1 MKKCLIFLFVFIW
14 FAGPLQATHQ
24 RAGEISFKYISGLTY
39 EITIVTYSYAPSPAD
54 RFELEINWGDNTST
68 TLQRTNGPIGP
79 QGHIGDIVGP
89 DIKKNLYVGIHT
101 FTGAATYKITLE
113 DPNRNYGIVNIPNSV
128 EVPLFIET
136 ELIINPFIGPNSS
149 PQLLLP
155 PIDLGCVNQPFL
167 HNPGAFDP
175 DGDSLSFRLT
185 TCRGAGGDYIPGFQ
199 LPNQVGTNIGSS
211 FNMNPLTGEI
221 LWANPKMQG
230 EYNIAFLIEEWRNGL
245 KIGYITRD
253 MQITIVSCDNTAPV
267 LAPINDT
274 CVEAGDTIQFRVSAT
289 DADNNYIKLTAAG
302 APFEIANPAEFISP
316 ADSIGHNSGIFR
328 WETVCSHVRK
338 NPYQVYFRAT
348 DNDLPVN
355 LFDLKSMNIKVVG
368 PAPKNLVALPLG
380 NTIQLKWNKNRCS
393 NISGY
398 KIYRRNGYYGYVA
411 GYCET
416 GVPSYTG
423 YQLTATLNTTDTIYT
438 DSELS
443 RGIDYC
449 YMVVATY
456 PDGAE
461 SYASNEACAQ
471 LKKDVPVITNVSI
484 QKTGITDGRV
494 YLVWSKP
501 TEIDTLQAPGPYK
514 YLIYRSDDLGGLAF
528 NLIDSLM
535 LLNDTIYIDEPL
547 NTQDHGLSYRVE
559 LYNDTPGLRFLIG
572 PSQKASSVYITFTPG
587 DKKIKININTVV
599 PWTNEQFVIFRK
611 NEITQLFDSIGI
623 STVPNFTDLN
633 LINGKSYCYQVKSIG
648 TYGTAGITDPLINYS
663 QESCSTP
670 VDNEAPCAPVLDVQA
685 DCDSFKNIL
694 SWINTD
700 PDCSID
706 IVKYLVYYRPPQA
719 ENLVLL
725 DSTQAL
731 TYSHS
736 DLITIAGCYSVV
748 AIDSVGNRSA
758 MSDTVCIDSDVCGK
772 YRLPNIFTPNGDE
785 RNDFFVPFPYTSV
798 EKIDL
803 QIVNRWGNVVF
814 TTQDPA
820 IKWNGKIQGSG
831 QEVSDGVYYYICD
844 VYELTLN
851 GIVKRTLRGSVT
863 IIR

>member
-1 MKKCLIFLFVFIW
+1 MKKYLISLFVFIW
-14 FAGPLQATHQ
+14 FAGPLKATHQ

-89 DIKKNLYVGIHT
+89 DIKKNLYVGTHT

-211 FNMNPLTGEI
+211 FTMNPLTGEI

-253 MQITIVSCDNTAPV
+253 MQITIVSCDNTAPE
-267 LAPINDT
+267 LEPINDT

-328 WETVCSHVRK
+328 WETACSHVRK

-368 PAPKNLVALPLG
+368 PAPKNLVAVPLG

-398 KIYRRNGYYGYVA
+398 KIYRRNGFYGYVA

-423 YQLTATLNTTDTIYT
+423 YQLVATLNTTDTIYT
-438 DSELS
+438 DNELS

-484 QKTGITDGRV
+484 QKTGISDGRV
-494 YLVWSKP
+494 YLAWSKP
-501 TEIDTLQAPGPYK
+501 TEIDTVQAPGPYK

-535 LLNDTIYIDEPL
+535 LLNDTIYVDEPL

-623 STVPNFTDLN
+623 STVPNFTDMN

-694 SWINTD
+694 SWVNTD
-700 PDCSID
+700 PDCSLD

-725 DSTQAL
+725 DSTQTL

-736 DLITIAGCYSVV
+736 DLLTIAGCYSVV
-748 AIDSVGNRSA
+748 AMDSVGNRSA

-844 VYELTLN
+844 VYELTLK
-851 GIVKRTLRGSVT
+851 GTVKRTLRGSVT
-863 IIR
+863 VIK

>member
-1 MKKCLIFLFVFIW
+1 
-14 FAGPLQATHQ
+14 
-24 RAGEISFKYISGLTY
+24 
-39 EITIVTYSYAPSPAD
+39 
-54 RFELEINWGDNTST
+54 
-68 TLQRTNGPIGP
+68 
-79 QGHIGDIVGP
+79 
-89 DIKKNLYVGIHT
+89 
-101 FTGAATYKITLE
+101 
-113 DPNRNYGIVNIPNSV
+113 
-128 EVPLFIET
+128 
-136 ELIINPFIGPNSS
+136 
-149 PQLLLP
+149 
-155 PIDLGCVNQPFL
+155 
-167 HNPGAFDP
+167 
-175 DGDSLSFRLT
+175 
-185 TCRGAGGDYIPGFQ
+185 
-199 LPNQVGTNIGSS
+199 
-211 FNMNPLTGEI
+211 
-221 LWANPKMQG
+221 
-230 EYNIAFLIEEWRNGL
+230 
-245 KIGYITRD
+245 
-253 MQITIVSCDNTAPV
+253 
-267 LAPINDT
+267 
-274 CVEAGDTIQFRVSAT
+274 
-289 DADNNYIKLTAAG
+289 
-302 APFEIANPAEFISP
+302 
-316 ADSIGHNSGIFR
+316 
-328 WETVCSHVRK
+328 
-338 NPYQVYFRAT
+338 
-348 DNDLPVN
+348 
-355 LFDLKSMNIKVVG
+355 
-368 PAPKNLVALPLG
+368 
-380 NTIQLKWNKNRCS
+380 
-393 NISGY
+393 
-398 KIYRRNGYYGYVA
+398 
-411 GYCET
+411 
-416 GVPSYTG
+416 
-423 YQLTATLNTTDTIYT
+423 
-438 DSELS
+438 
-443 RGIDYC
+443 
-449 YMVVATY
+449 
-456 PDGAE
+456 
-461 SYASNEACAQ
+461 
-471 LKKDVPVITNVSI
+471 
-484 QKTGITDGRV
+484 
-494 YLVWSKP
+494 
-501 TEIDTLQAPGPYK
+501 
-514 YLIYRSDDLGGLAF
+514 
-528 NLIDSLM
+528 M

-706 IVKYLVYYRPPQA
+706 IVKYLVYCRPPQA

-820 IKWNGKIQGSG
+820 IKWNGEIQGSG

>member
-1 MKKCLIFLFVFIW
+1 
-14 FAGPLQATHQ
+14 
-24 RAGEISFKYISGLTY
+24 
-39 EITIVTYSYAPSPAD
+39 
-54 RFELEINWGDNTST
+54 
-68 TLQRTNGPIGP
+68 
-79 QGHIGDIVGP
+79 
-89 DIKKNLYVGIHT
+89 
-101 FTGAATYKITLE
+101 
-113 DPNRNYGIVNIPNSV
+113 
-128 EVPLFIET
+128 
-136 ELIINPFIGPNSS
+136 
-149 PQLLLP
+149 
-155 PIDLGCVNQPFL
+155 
-167 HNPGAFDP
+167 
-175 DGDSLSFRLT
+175 
-185 TCRGAGGDYIPGFQ
+185 
-199 LPNQVGTNIGSS
+199 
-211 FNMNPLTGEI
+211 
-221 LWANPKMQG
+221 
-230 EYNIAFLIEEWRNGL
+230 
-245 KIGYITRD
+245 
-253 MQITIVSCDNTAPV
+253 
-267 LAPINDT
+267 
-274 CVEAGDTIQFRVSAT
+274 
-289 DADNNYIKLTAAG
+289 
-302 APFEIANPAEFISP
+302 
-316 ADSIGHNSGIFR
+316 
-328 WETVCSHVRK
+328 
-338 NPYQVYFRAT
+338 
-348 DNDLPVN
+348 
-355 LFDLKSMNIKVVG
+355 MNIKVIG
-368 PAPKNLVALPLG
+368 PAPKNLVAVPLG

-694 SWINTD
+694 SWVNTD
-700 PDCSID
+700 PDCSLD

-725 DSTQAL
+725 DSTQTL
-731 TYSHS
+731 TYTHS

-844 VYELTLN
+844 VYELTLK
-851 GIVKRTLRGSVT
+851 GTVKRTLRGSVT
-863 IIR
+863 VIK

>member
-368 PAPKNLVALPLG
+368 PAPKNLVAVPLG

-514 YLIYRSDDLGGLAF
+514 YLIYRSDDLGGLDF

>member
-14 FAGPLQATHQ
+14 FAGPLKATHQ

-89 DIKKNLYVGIHT
+89 DIKKNLYVGTHT

-355 LFDLKSMNIKVVG
+355 LFDLKSMNIKVIG
-368 PAPKNLVALPLG
+368 PAPKNLVAVPLG

-694 SWINTD
+694 SWVNTD
-700 PDCSID
+700 PDCSLD

-725 DSTQAL
+725 DSTQTL
-731 TYSHS
+731 TYTHS

-844 VYELTLN
+844 VYELTLK
-851 GIVKRTLRGSVT
+851 GTVKRTLRGSVT
-863 IIR
+863 VIK